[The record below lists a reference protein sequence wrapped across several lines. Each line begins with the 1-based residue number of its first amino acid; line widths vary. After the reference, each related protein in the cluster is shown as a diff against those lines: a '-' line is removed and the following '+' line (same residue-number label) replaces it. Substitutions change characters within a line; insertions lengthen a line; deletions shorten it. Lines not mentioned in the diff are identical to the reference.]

1 MGALVDE
8 PKTGVDRACH
18 RLVLQ
23 GVGFQSSASLPPFPP
38 PLGKPPNR
46 SVTTSMHPRTVITP
60 SPAAR
65 RPRREAKSAIHQC
78 PIVTV
83 LFVRLDV
90 FECDETDRAE
100 Y

>member
-8 PKTGVDRACH
+8 PKTRVDRACH

-23 GVGFQSSASLPPFPP
+23 GIGFHSSGSVTHFPQL
-38 PLGKPPNR
+38 LGKPANR
-46 SVTTSMHPRTVITP
+46 SVTTSMHPRAVITP